1 MNERNYWTRMKRNRL
16 SRRSLLRASARAG
29 VGAAGLA
36 LVGCGDDDDDDQSA
50 AAVQQDQQQQQAQAQ
65 QQAMQ
70 DQQQQAQ
77 AQQQAEQAA
86 QQEQQAQQA
95 QQQQSRTDSTV
106 EQATISE
113 AEDTGEQP
121 RQGGQLDVAFFAS
134 VSNFDPHANPNGGD
148 WFTFFPFLYDRLLDY
163 DDRGRAIP
171 MIAES
176 WETPDDVTY
185 ILKIRENAF
194 FHDDTPI
201 NAEAV
206 ALNYQ
211 RMKVVEEEVSGTS
224 RITDWIREAVTM
236 EAIDEFTF
244 HLGNAAPYAPTL
256 AGLFALPAA
265 SMLMSP
271 DTFDV
276 VTDEPIGGSGPWKF
290 SRYEHD
296 NVFEVDRFDKYWN
309 SDEFGTQLP
318 YLDRVVAPIIP
329 DANTRYAELLA
340 GSVDYGGPPQGTDPE
355 NVYPL
360 ADDGFQIWQG
370 LGQTWVHHFFNFR
383 GDRDGPNGMG
393 VYRDTRTRLAWN
405 LAIDRSAIFD
415 IALSGVGGIC
425 RGPHSNASWAI
436 PPDKDYYADS
446 PNLEEAQK
454 LMDAAGFS
462 DGFDAVYN
470 GFDFTPMPQIA
481 ETIQAM
487 VGRIG
492 QRLEIQI
499 EKIPASVDKILQGNY
514 DVSNYSYESPYDPSS
529 YYGAHFPQPTDD
541 FPGTLIHGE
550 YLTAEPASQEMI
562 TAYGDAARKTDQ
574 TEREQLYDKANQLI
588 TDYGWDYG
596 SVQFGGFLLAQPWM
610 RGMHRRPVDGR
621 IGYEAKIWETDA

>member
-1 MNERNYWTRMKRNRL
+1 MMT
-16 SRRSLLRASARAG
+16 SQ
-29 VGAAGLA
+29 AAT
-36 LVGCGDDDDDDQSA
+36 
-50 AAVQQDQQQQQAQAQ
+50 AVQQQQEQQQQQAPAQ

-70 DQQQQAQ
+70 DQQQQAA
-77 AQQQAEQAA
+77 AQQQAQQAA
-86 QQEQQAQQA
+86 QQEQQAQQ
-95 QQQQSRTDSTV
+95 QQSSTDSTV

-201 NAEAV
+201 NAAAV

-224 RITDWIREAVTM
+224 RITDWIREAETM

-271 DTFDV
+271 DTFDI

-393 VYRDTRTRLAWN
+393 RLPRHADAAG
-405 LAIDRSAIFD
+405 LEPGDRPLGDLRHRAVRRGRHLPRP
-415 IALSGVGGIC
+415 ALQRQLGRFPS
-425 RGPHSNASWAI
+425 
-436 PPDKDYYADS
+436 DKDYYADS

-481 ETIQAM
+481 E
-487 VGRIG
+487 
-492 QRLEIQI
+492 
-499 EKIPASVDKILQGNY
+499 D
-514 DVSNYSYESPYDPSS
+514 DP
-529 YYGAHFPQPTDD
+529 G
-541 FPGTLIHGE
+541 
-550 YLTAEPASQEMI
+550 
-562 TAYGDAARKTDQ
+562 
-574 TEREQLYDKANQLI
+574 
-588 TDYGWDYG
+588 
-596 SVQFGGFLLAQPWM
+596 
-610 RGMHRRPVDGR
+610 DGR
-621 IGYEAKIWETDA
+621 ADRPAAGNPDREDSGLRRQDPAGQLRPLELLVRIALRSLVVLRRALPAADRRLPGHADSTAST